1 MMSDDNFDLD
11 EFRQRSER
19 RVSAQEDVDYEEDE
33 NAGGGLLGQFTPM
46 QRLILAVLVL
56 ANIVVIGFVV
66 LSIAGVL

>member
-19 RVSAQEDVDYEEDE
+19 RASAQEDVDYEEDDSS
-33 NAGGGLLGQFTPM
+33 GGGLLGQFTPL

-56 ANIVVIGFVV
+56 ANIIVIGFVV
-66 LSIAGVL
+66 LSITGVL

>member
-1 MMSDDNFDLD
+1 MADDFDLD

-19 RVSAQEDVDYEEDE
+19 RASAQSDVDYDEPEES
-33 NAGGGLLGQFTPM
+33 GGGFLGSFSPM

-66 LSIAGVL
+66 LSIAGLL